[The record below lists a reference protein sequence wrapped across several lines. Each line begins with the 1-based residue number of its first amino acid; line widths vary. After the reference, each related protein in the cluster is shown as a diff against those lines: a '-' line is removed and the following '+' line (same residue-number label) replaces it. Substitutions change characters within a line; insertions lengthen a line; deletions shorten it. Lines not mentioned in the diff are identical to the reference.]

1 MNQSFQ
7 WKGGDWTTKYAP
19 WARGKGSDG
28 PRGVTPPA
36 GMWVLSA
43 ENFYYGAF
51 YMLSQLGLNLEGQ
64 DLPTGTNCWM
74 WELDPV
80 EGTAGWEPGKP
91 LPGNL
96 NMAYST
102 ENAQASG
109 CMPVSYTSSQANGLR
124 GSYKF
129 PEDFRAQCASKPE
142 QAGCRPWAEKIH
154 WGGGQQGTQRFENLW
169 DEPYVFAVL
178 VDAKGYWIY
187 RWRPGAYSQAKGLSD
202 PSSVLTGWP
211 GLERFSASRTLPPRP
226 APVVDPRGLR
236 TDVPGDAP
244 EAVILQ
250 PGLSPEAVCLRASV
264 EEVTWQWGTDAL
276 AAMAQEMGGSH
287 FEGLQ
292 NWWSS
297 FTDTL
302 QNANYPPSIMGLEA
316 SDMTE
321 SLECNTGGS
330 FTCAC
335 EARRREK
342 LLGSSQ
348 VFV

>member
-1 MNQSFQ
+1 
-7 WKGGDWTTKYAP
+7 
-19 WARGKGSDG
+19 
-28 PRGVTPPA
+28 
-36 GMWVLSA
+36 
-43 ENFYYGAF
+43 
-51 YMLSQLGLNLEGQ
+51 
-64 DLPTGTNCWM
+64 
-74 WELDPV
+74 
-80 EGTAGWEPGKP
+80 
-91 LPGNL
+91 
-96 NMAYST
+96 
-102 ENAQASG
+102 
-109 CMPVSYTSSQANGLR
+109 MPVSYTSSQANGLR

-276 AAMAQEMGGSH
+276 AAMAQEMGGSD